1 MPSDTDAKPSRLT
14 WAIVQQVEEIA
25 LYNTTFKKLDGGVV
39 LFSNALIA
47 STGFSNLSRS
57 GLHNESF
64 KARLQFLCG
73 ATGMVWCARVQS
85 CCMPPLQH
93 AWRKILKLSL
103 PPANLRLTLS

>member
-1 MPSDTDAKPSRLT
+1 M
-14 WAIVQQVEEIA
+14 QQVEEIA

-64 KARLQFLCG
+64 KARFLNP
-73 ATGMVWCARVQS
+73 VWSDRYGLVYEYNPVAC
-85 CCMPPLQH
+85 H
-93 AWRKILKLSL
+93 LSST
-103 PPANLRLTLS
+103 RGGRS